1 MTNTDTY
8 LTTPDREIVTIRTVI
23 APVKIV
29 FKAWTDPEHL
39 KKWWGP
45 GGFTNTFHEF
55 DLRPGGK
62 WIFTMH
68 GPDKGNY
75 ANECE
80 FTEIIPLKLISWK
93 RHSKPLFRIV
103 VSFQL
108 LSPHSTRVIFR
119 MLFDSAEDCNKL
131 KTFAPE
137 KNEEN
142 MDRLEDELKTMQSNP
157 SA

>member
-1 MTNTDTY
+1 MQKADIY
-8 LTTPDREIVTIRTVI
+8 TTFPDQEIVTIRTVI
-23 APVKIV
+23 CPVKIV

-45 GGFTNTFHEF
+45 SGFTNTFHEF

-75 ANECE
+75 LNECE
-80 FTEIIPLKLISWK
+80 FTEIIPLKLVSWK

-103 VSFQL
+103 VSFQQ
-108 LSPHSTRVIFR
+108 LSQDSTRVIFR

-142 MDRLEDELKTMQSNP
+142 MDRLEDELKTIQTNP